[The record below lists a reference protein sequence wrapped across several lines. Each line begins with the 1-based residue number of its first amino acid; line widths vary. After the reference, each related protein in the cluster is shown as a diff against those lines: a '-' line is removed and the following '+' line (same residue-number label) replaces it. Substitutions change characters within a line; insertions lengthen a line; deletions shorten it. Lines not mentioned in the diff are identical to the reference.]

1 MTVHERIANAGQVI
15 AETDFSKSGTV
26 KGGQS
31 YNFIPIGQILAAVRR
46 AHAKAG
52 IFITTGP
59 LEYDEDRGERR
70 YSFTKKGQYGET
82 VWHAAIGHCE
92 VTVHGADGDSISLSV
107 PFEAQDNSDKLTNKI
122 ITNIERQTYRILYAI
137 DEGDASD
144 PEATWEEMPVA
155 PTTRAEKVAKA
166 DPFFSSAKNIADD
179 QREKDIRTKAIVMRP
194 KVEEYVANNMQTNL
208 VKDYVERHG
217 QDVSKWADTIIV
229 RAWVEDFSK
238 EARQ

>member
-1 MTVHERIANAGQVI
+1 MTVHERIAIAQQVI
-15 AETDFSKSGTV
+15 AETDFAKSGQV
-26 KGGQS
+26 QGGQS
-31 YNFIPIGQILAAVRR
+31 YKFIPIGQILNAVRR
-46 AHAKAG
+46 AHSKAG

-70 YSFTKKGQYGET
+70 YSYTKKGQYGES

-92 VTVHGADGDSISLSV
+92 VTVHGADGDFIAFSV

-155 PTTRAEKVAKA
+155 PATRAEKMAKA
-166 DPFFSSAKNIADD
+166 DPFFKQDD
-179 QREKDIRTKAIVMRP
+179 SREKDIRAKAFALRP
-194 KVEEYVANNMQTNL
+194 TVEKFVAEHSDSDL
-208 VKDYVERHG
+208 VKDYLDRYGPVGE
-217 QDVSKWADTIIV
+217 WADTIIV
-229 RAWVEDFSK
+229 RAWTEDFK
-238 EARQ
+238 GARE